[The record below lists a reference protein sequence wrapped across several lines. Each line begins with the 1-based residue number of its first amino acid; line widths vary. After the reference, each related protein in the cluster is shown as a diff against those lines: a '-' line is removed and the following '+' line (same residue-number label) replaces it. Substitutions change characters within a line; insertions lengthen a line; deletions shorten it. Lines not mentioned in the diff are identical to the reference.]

1 MPELK
6 ARSAI
11 VAMETSPL
19 SEAQTARLLVAE
31 CHRISSE
38 FSSALCECVI
48 LNKINEAEGRV
59 LAVAEGL
66 TPDSTSDFM
75 KVPYARSDYL
85 NGRSCEVTSKMS
97 ELLRE
102 LARCEPLV
110 QLSVLGTMT
119 ELERREITSRLEAQ
133 DFKDGTV
140 FMKQGWHGDAPVL
153 TRTGYA
159 FPLRPPACRTYRRRR
174 AACPWA
180 SGMVREPYAYQPRA
194 CRTYR
199 VLWHHR
205 RRPLHHRARGGELH
219 AAARPAGAK
228 SAHPVRAALL
238 ERPSAPAPQRPSALP
253 APQRP
258 SAPPGKAASR
268 RAL

>member
-1 MPELK
+1 MPELQ

-19 SEAQTARLLVAE
+19 SEAQSARLLVAE

-38 FSSALCECVI
+38 FGSALCECVI

-85 NGRSCEVTSKMS
+85 NGRSCEVTRKMS

-159 FPLRPPACRTYRRRR
+159 CRHMGLLRAVRTGGAGQR
-174 AACPWA
+174 A
-180 SGMVREPYAYQPRA
+180 VRTEGAGQLAPGPHAWYVRTAYCQA
-194 CRTYR
+194 M
-199 VLWHHR
+199 
-205 RRPLHHRARGGELH
+205 
-219 AAARPAGAK
+219 
-228 SAHPVRAALL
+228 
-238 ERPSAPAPQRPSALP
+238 PSTS
-253 APQRP
+253 
-258 SAPPGKAASR
+258 SR
-268 RAL
+268 KGR